1 MWLMQIR
8 FYESDE
14 IISDLDGCGQLVA
27 PGLYSNL
34 VRAKH
39 VEIHG
44 VTKCGF
50 TGQTH
55 FTGS

>member
-1 MWLMQIR
+1 MQIR

-44 VTKCGF
+44 VTKYGF

>member
-1 MWLMQIR
+1 MR
-8 FYESDE
+8 FYESVE
-14 IISDLDGCGQLVA
+14 IISDLDGCSQLVE

-34 VRAKH
+34 VRAKR

-44 VTKCGF
+44 VKKCGF

>member
-1 MWLMQIR
+1 MQMK

-14 IISDLDGCGQLVA
+14 IISDLDGCSQLVV

-39 VEIHG
+39 VETHG